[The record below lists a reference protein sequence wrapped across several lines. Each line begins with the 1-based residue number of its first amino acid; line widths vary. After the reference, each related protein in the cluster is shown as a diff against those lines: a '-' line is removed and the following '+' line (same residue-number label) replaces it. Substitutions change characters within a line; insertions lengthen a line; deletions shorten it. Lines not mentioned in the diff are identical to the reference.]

1 MTQKILLTG
10 ATGFIGQHCLK
21 RLLKT
26 NLDIYCLSR
35 HPKNPTPGFNWLNCD
50 LLEPL
55 ALEKTMAEI
64 RPDYLIHTAWY
75 VEHQKFWTSP
85 LNIDYIFATLD
96 LWKLFLKHQ
105 GTKAIFLGTQAEL
118 TCFHDFDHASLY
130 ARSKFITSQLVA
142 MVQTQTPKA
151 SFVWGRVGGIFGPGE
166 NSKRFVPY
174 VMTSL
179 LQKKIPEIQ
188 NPDVVCSWIS
198 VKALSD
204 AIVSMLFEQTS
215 PVIDFGGEN
224 RLSLKDLCRRVSELL
239 AHDFSQEQD
248 FTENDCPPTPSLT
261 SKSFDQELS
270 DYISHFKNL
279 DIG

>member
-35 HPKNPTPGFNWLNCD
+35 HLKHPTPGFTWLNCD
-50 LLEPL
+50 LLDPL
-55 ALEKTMAEI
+55 ALEKIMAEL

-118 TCFHDFDHASLY
+118 TCFHDFDNASLY

-142 MVQTQTPKA
+142 MVQTQGPKA

-174 VMTSL
+174 VITSL
-179 LQKKIPEIQ
+179 LQKKIPEIK
-188 NPDVVCSWIS
+188 NPDAMYSWIS
-198 VKALSD
+198 VTTLSD
-204 AIVSMLFEQTS
+204 AIISMLFEET
-215 PVIDFGGEN
+215 PPMMDFGVEN
-224 RLSLKDLCRRVSELL
+224 RLSLKDLCRRVSDLL
-239 AHDFSQEQD
+239 AHDSSQGQD
-248 FTENDCPPTPSLT
+248 FNKNDCHHPPSST
-261 SKSFDQELS
+261 SKSFDQEIT
-270 DYISHFKNL
+270 DYISHLRNL
-279 DIG
+279 EIG